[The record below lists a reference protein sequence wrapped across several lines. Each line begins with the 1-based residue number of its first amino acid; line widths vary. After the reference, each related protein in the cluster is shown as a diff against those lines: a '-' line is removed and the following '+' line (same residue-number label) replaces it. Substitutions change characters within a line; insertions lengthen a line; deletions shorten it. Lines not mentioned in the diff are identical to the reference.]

1 MVAST
6 VSDEEAGGD
15 QYQQGHMGLI
25 FKEGFSFS
33 GFERDHLFLNLE
45 GKKFKDI
52 SGVSGIDSI
61 SDGRAAVFADFDND
75 GDLDAFLTTIQREG
89 HLLYRNN
96 VGQQKGFIRVTLQG
110 NASGRDAFGA
120 VVRAKTS
127 RGVQT
132 RVKTGGEG
140 FLAQHDPR
148 LLFGMGDD
156 ERAEWIEVRWPSG
169 KTQRLEAVSS
179 DISLEI
185 EEGVSGYRTLNERRT
200 SLPDPLSRDERL
212 WRQLTIRQGE
222 KLPPLNL
229 RPVRP
234 AANAAEDGPAPDE
247 APLFINL
254 WATWCGPCRNEMRHL
269 QELAPRFKTS
279 GIQLL
284 GISLDQEAGPDAILA
299 FAKKLGVSYPLYSID
314 AEGISR
320 IFAPGKEFVP
330 LSIFVDSEGRIAE
343 VFAGWNPETER
354 RIEQMLTRP

>member
-61 SDGRAAVFADFDND
+61 SDGRAAVLADFDND
-75 GDLDAFLTTIQREG
+75 GDLDVFLTTIQGDG
-89 HLLYRNN
+89 HLLFRNQ
-96 VGQQKGFIRVTLQG
+96 VGQQKGFIRVTLRG

-120 VVRAKTS
+120 VVRVKTS
-127 RGVQT
+127 RGLQT
-132 RVKTGGEG
+132 RLKTGGEG

-169 KTQRLEAVSS
+169 QTQRLDSVAS

-185 EEGVSGYRTLNERRT
+185 EEGVPGYRTLEEQRT
-200 SLPDPLSRDERL
+200 SLPDPLSRDEKL
-212 WRQLTIRQGE
+212 WRQLAIRKGE
-222 KLPPLNL
+222 EFPPLKL
-229 RPVRP
+229 RPVRSS
-234 AANAAEDGPAPDE
+234 AKAIEGGLALK
-247 APLFINL
+247 APLFVNL

-269 QELAPRFKTS
+269 EELAPRFKDG
-279 GIQLL
+279 GIQLA
-284 GISLDQEAGPDAILA
+284 GISLDKEAGPEAILA
-299 FAKKLGVSYPLYSID
+299 FAERLRVSYPLYSID

-330 LSIFVDSEGRIAE
+330 LSIFVDSEGRVAE
-343 VFAGWNPETER
+343 IFAGWNPETER
-354 RIEQMLTRP
+354 RIEEMLNRP